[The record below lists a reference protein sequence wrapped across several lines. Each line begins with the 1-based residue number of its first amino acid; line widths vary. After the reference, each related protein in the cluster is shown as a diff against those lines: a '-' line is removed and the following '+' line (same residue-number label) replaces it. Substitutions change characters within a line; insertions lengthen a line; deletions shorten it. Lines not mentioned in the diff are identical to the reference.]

1 MLKRILLSKESKDH
15 MPPKEKAQLSRQEL
29 DLLHW
34 WIAGGGDFNKK
45 VKELAQ
51 TNKIK
56 PVLTS
61 LQSAEIRED
70 IVIPDIPAKPVENAA
85 PALIKALQER
95 GVAVLPVAQNSN
107 YLSANF
113 VAVEGLTEK
122 DLQLLLP
129 ISKQLAWLK
138 LGNKNITDSNLTTI
152 AKLSSLTR
160 LFLDKT
166 LVSDKGM
173 AQLKNLTQ
181 LQYLNLVGT
190 KVTIKGLEQLK
201 ELKSLQQLY
210 LYQTAIAGNDWNNLK
225 KVFPK
230 TMIDSG
236 GYKVQL
242 LESDTTEKKAAIN

>member
-1 MLKRILLSKESKDH
+1 

-34 WIAGGGDFNKK
+34 WITGGADFTKK
-45 VKELAQ
+45 VKDLAQ

-56 PVLTS
+56 PVLIS
-61 LQSAEIRED
+61 LQSAEIREE
-70 IVIPDIPAKPVENAA
+70 IGITDIPAKPVDNAS

-95 GVAVLPVAQNSN
+95 GVAVIPVAQNSN

-113 VAVEGLTEK
+113 VAVEGFTGK

-138 LGNKNITDSNLTTI
+138 LGNKNITDSNLATI

-166 LVSDKGM
+166 LVTDKGM
-173 AQLKNLTQ
+173 AQLK
-181 LQYLNLVGT
+181 
-190 KVTIKGLEQLK
+190 
-201 ELKSLQQLY
+201 KSY
-210 LYQTAIAGNDWNNLK
+210 PIAI
-225 KVFPK
+225 PQP
-230 TMIDSG
+230 G
-236 GYKVQL
+236 GYK
-242 LESDTTEKKAAIN
+242 SDHQRTGAIEGIEKPATALSLSNCHCR